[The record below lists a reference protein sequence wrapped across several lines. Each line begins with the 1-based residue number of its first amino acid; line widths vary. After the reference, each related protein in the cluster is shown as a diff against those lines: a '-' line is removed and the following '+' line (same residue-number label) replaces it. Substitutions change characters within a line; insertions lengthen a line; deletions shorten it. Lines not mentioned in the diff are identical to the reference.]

1 MIVFFTFVFFN
12 VAVLINLYLIPAFF
26 RSEQMVAGFLAL
38 LLLIT
43 VILGLCICTLTL
55 PSYSDKA
62 RDFISSVSEDK
73 STRISEYED
82 KKERKDQEEKKAQ
95 EQKVNQKNETEWV
108 CTIVDD
114 QKICTRNQEKEAR
127 EDKTSDSD
135 WDCVTEGSRK
145 ICIKHGAAK
154 WD

>member
-1 MIVFFTFVFFN
+1 MIVVLTLAF
-12 VAVLINLYLIPAFF
+12 LINI
-26 RSEQMVAGFLAL
+26 FLAVAFLRRGQNIASAVSL
-38 LLLIT
+38 LSVAFIGVWISAI
-43 VILGLCICTLTL
+43 VI
-55 PSYSDKA
+55 SYNRASIH
-62 RDFISSVSEDK
+62 DFMASVSEDK

-135 WDCVTEGSRK
+135 WDCVTEGNRK